1 MKVDIQETSST
12 QRVLKIEVPAEE
24 IAKEYQR
31 AASDINKRVR
41 IPGFRPGKAPLGV
54 IEKQYKE
61 NIEEDILQKLIPAY
75 YTRAIKDANI
85 TPLQMPFIQD
95 VNLSTGAPLIFTVEV
110 EIRPQFELIPYEEI
124 ELAKKDSDITE
135 EDINAVIE
143 RLRDRLSILENH
155 EDEHSIVNGDY
166 VVIDSDVFID
176 GAPFEKGRIDK
187 HLLEVGSKTFLEG
200 FEDKLIGHKKGD
212 TVEISI
218 RYADTDQRKEFAGK
232 EVLFRTNIK
241 EVKKKILPDP
251 DDEFAKDV
259 GGFANLEE
267 LKKRV
272 AEDLKL
278 QKEALNREYYRN
290 EVLKKLLAGTT
301 LDIPPSLVEREI
313 HHMIH
318 NAKQGGMIQSPGKE
332 MTKEEEE
339 GLKKECGPIAK
350 DRVNGFLILDTIAEK
365 ENIEVTSEEVDTEIK
380 KLAISI
386 NKNPEELR
394 MHIMSN
400 KEAMAGLRSRLRE
413 DKTLDLIISKAKFQA
428 AA

>member
-24 IAKEYQR
+24 ITEEYQR

-41 IPGFRPGKAPLGV
+41 MPGFRPGKAPLGV
-54 IEKQYKE
+54 IEKQYKQ

-75 YTRAIKDANI
+75 YMKAIKDANL

-95 VNLSTGAPLIFTVEV
+95 VNLSKGAPLIFTVRV
-110 EIRPQFELIPYEEI
+110 EIKPRFELTSYEGI
-124 ELAKKDSDITE
+124 ELAKKDSSITE
-135 EDINAVIE
+135 EEITTVIE
-143 RLRDRLSILENH
+143 RLRDRLSTLENH

-176 GAPFEKGRIDK
+176 GKPFEKGRIDK
-187 HLLEVGSKTFLEG
+187 HLLEVGSKSFIEG
-200 FEDKLIGHKKGD
+200 FEDKLISHKKGD

-241 EVKKKILPDP
+241 EAKKKILPNP

-259 GGFANLEE
+259 GGFAKLEE

-278 QKEALNREYYRN
+278 QKEAMNRESYRN
-290 EVLKKLLAGTT
+290 EALRKLVAETT
-301 LDIPPSLVEREI
+301 LDIPPSLVESEI
-313 HHMIH
+313 QFMIH
-318 NAKQGGMIQSPGKE
+318 NARQGGMIQAPGKE

-339 GLKKECGPIAK
+339 GLKKECEPIAK
-350 DRVNGFLILDTIAEK
+350 GRVKGFLILDTIAEK
-365 ENIEVTSEEVDTEIK
+365 ENIEVTSEEVDAEIK
-380 KLAISI
+380 KLAISM
-386 NKNPEELR
+386 NKNPDELR
-394 MHIMSN
+394 MHIISN

-413 DKTLDLIISKAKFQA
+413 DKTLDLIISKAKFQEA
-428 AA
+428 A

>member
-61 NIEEDILQKLIPAY
+61 NIEEDILQKLIPDY
-75 YTRAIKDANI
+75 YMKAVKDAGI
-85 TPLQMPFIQD
+85 TPLQMPLIQD
-95 VNLSTGAPLIFTVEV
+95 VNLSKGAPLIFTVKI
-110 EIRPQFELIPYEEI
+110 EIKPPFELTPYEEI
-124 ELAKKDSDITE
+124 ELAKKDTDITE

-143 RLRDRLSILENH
+143 RLRNRLSILENL
-155 EDEHSIVNGDY
+155 EDEHPIAKGDY

-176 GAPFEKGRIDK
+176 GKPSEKGKIDK
-187 HLLEVGSKTFLEG
+187 YLLEVGSKTFVEG

-212 TVEISI
+212 ALDISI
-218 RYADTDQRKEFAGK
+218 RYADADQRKEFAGK
-232 EVLFRTNIK
+232 EILFKTNIK
-241 EVKKKILPDP
+241 EVKKKILPNP

-259 GGFANLEE
+259 GDFASLQE
-267 LKKRV
+267 LKNRV

-290 EVLKKLLAGTT
+290 EVLRKLLAATT
-301 LDIPPSLVEREI
+301 FDIPPSLVEREI
-313 HHMIH
+313 HHMVH
-318 NAKQGGMIQSPGKE
+318 NAKHGAAMQAQGKE

-339 GLKKECGPIAK
+339 GLKKECEPIAK
-350 DRVNGFLILDTIAEK
+350 DRVKGFLILDTIAEK
-365 ENIEVTSEEVDTEIK
+365 ENIEVTNEDLDAEIK
-380 KLAISI
+380 KLAVSM

-394 MHIMSN
+394 TQIMSN

-413 DKTLDLIISKAKFQA
+413 DKTLDLIISKAKFQEA
-428 AA
+428 A